1 MNTRTFRQWDFD
13 IVRDEGS
20 IAAFHEACRS
30 GNDNYIQ
37 FQLQEDPCLATTI
50 AYKCTYPIKLRLSPD
65 LPHNVDTVAM
75 LLNACPWAAFEQGDD
90 GFTAWDL
97 CRDSSWMIQKMF
109 LEAHFFE
116 NDRKNRFRPLH
127 SALTNSSLFYR
138 TLSMALENDREN
150 IQVQDEEGNL
160 PLHLVLQ
167 HYNHG
172 YKEQISVIFQAFRG
186 GAKVQNGLGKYPLQV
201 ALESKCIFYKID
213 LFPAL
218 MAEAPESLHHETPPC
233 LLLAMRDDFRWPDN
247 NHKFLSLLYT
257 MLRSN
262 PLQLSIVVLVQTETT
277 QLESKQSVLDFE
289 GEIRASKRAKTM
301 SM

>member
-1 MNTRTFRQWDFD
+1 MNTSTSPQYDFD

-20 IAAFHEACRS
+20 IAEFHEACRS

-37 FQLQEDPCLATTI
+37 EQLQKDPCLATTI
-50 AYKCTYPIKLRLSPD
+50 AYECTYPIKLRLSPD
-65 LPHNVDTVAM
+65 LPHNIDTVAM
-75 LLNACPWAAFEQGDD
+75 LLDACPSAAFEQGDD

-97 CRDSSWMIQKMF
+97 CRDSSWMIQEMF
-109 LEAHFFE
+109 LEAHFIE
-116 NDRKNRFRPLH
+116 NDRKNHFRPLH

-138 TLSMALENDREN
+138 TLFMALENNREN

-160 PLHLVLQ
+160 PLHLALQ

-172 YKEQISVIFQAFRG
+172 YKEQISMIFRAFPS

-201 ALESKCIFYKID
+201 ALESRCIFYKID

-218 MAEAPESLHHETPPC
+218 IAEAPEETPPF
-233 LLLAMRDDFRWPDN
+233 LLLAMRDEFRWPDN
-247 NHKFLSLLYT
+247 NHNFFSLLYT

-262 PLQLSIVVLVQTETT
+262 PLQLSVVEVVQTETT
-277 QLESKQSVLDFE
+277 QLESKRSAVDFDME
-289 GEIRASKRAKTM
+289 TRASKRARK
-301 SM
+301 